1 MFSLF
6 CGGGFFYYFHKL
18 FIFGFNTPF
27 TKFEYNF
34 LGNKKKLVINDNAFE
49 SLFIFKNRKN
59 RKDNAFNLRDLDNKQ
74 SSQVGIVEQHLL
86 WV

>member
-1 MFSLF
+1 MVVA
-6 CGGGFFYYFHKL
+6 FFTI
-18 FIFGFNTPF
+18 FINFLYLGLTPPLL
-27 TKFEYNF
+27 KFEYNF

-74 SSQVGIVEQHLL
+74 SSKVGIVEQHLL